1 MLTRRIVIAG
11 TAAGTACGVFETPT
25 ALARPISEQQEEFG
39 TVSLHRE
46 RATVPVYLN
55 EIGPLRFAVDT
66 AANCSVVSS
75 DLVESLGLEPLG
87 ELAMHTLIGREI
99 VPAVRA
105 ARLRSGALDAPNPRL
120 AVGKRSAMAGL
131 DGLLGTD
138 LLADNQLILN
148 FQGRARTRVARSNAP
163 PRGFLDT
170 LAPQSRLVVAGERR
184 FGSLL
189 MIPVRIGSARAVAIV
204 DSGAEGTLLNH
215 AAAREG
221 RAVPLPSAN
230 GQNRKRIHSPTGE
243 ATLGEGMILRSLN
256 IAGVDISNLPVAVG
270 DFHTFRLWGLVD
282 EPALLIGLDVLRL
295 FTAVY
300 IDLKRS
306 EFSLRF

>member
-1 MLTRRIVIAG
+1 MLTRRTVIAG
-11 TAAGTACGVFETPT
+11 TAAGTACGVFEIPT
-25 ALARPISEQQEEFG
+25 ALAWPPPEQQDEFG

-75 DLVESLGLEPLG
+75 DLVEPLGLEPLG
-87 ELAMHTLIGREI
+87 ELAMHTLVGREI

-105 ARLRSGALDAPNPRL
+105 LRLRSGALDASDPRL

-138 LLADNQLILN
+138 LLADSQLILN
-148 FQGRARTRVARSNAP
+148 FQGRARTRVARSSAP

-170 LAPQSRLVVAGERR
+170 LAPQARLVVAGERR

-189 MIPVRIGSARAVAIV
+189 MIPVRIGSATAVAII
-204 DSGAEGTLLNH
+204 DSGAEGTLLNR
-215 AAAREG
+215 AAARVG
-221 RAVPLPSAN
+221 RATPLPS
-230 GQNRKRIHSPTGE
+230 GQNSKRIHSPTGE
-243 ATLGEGMILRSLN
+243 ATSGEGMVLRSLG
-256 IAGVDISNLPVAVG
+256 IAGVAISNLPVAVG
-270 DFHTFRLWGLVD
+270 DFHTFRLWGLAD

-306 EFSLRF
+306 EFSLRL